1 MKLKTIFFLFLTIQ
15 NLVIAQDILM
25 PKTFIFYPGAFQRW
39 EYKISTGISLTRLPN
54 EIIEEEINTLPT
66 INADFKIGLPLKFIL
81 HSSIKTNYISN
92 MLSIAVQKSL
102 VDRKVALVAGTNAS
116 YWFGQLYQDVIRLKA
131 YGFIVNP
138 YIVGGFHFNDIYLSL
153 KLENQFSIM
162 KTSSDDVMLGRSSQ
176 PNSAYAVQFIIEQP
190 LWKNNWV
197 ALGVKLNYSKFYYQA
212 WLTYTAIDEYLL
224 YPEYSFTFIF

>member
-1 MKLKTIFFLFLTIQ
+1 MKFKITLLLVFILHHLGIGQDIIKSKPFIFF
-15 NLVIAQDILM
+15 
-25 PKTFIFYPGAFQRW
+25 PGAYPKW

-66 INADFKIGLPLKFIL
+66 INADFKMGLPLKFML
-81 HSSIKTNYISN
+81 HSRINTNYISN
-92 MLSIAVQKSL
+92 MLSLAVQKSIF
-102 VDRKVALVAGTNAS
+102 DRRTALAVGINTS

-138 YIVGGFHFNDIYLSL
+138 YISCGIHFNDIYLSL
-153 KLENQFSIM
+153 KFENQFSIM
-162 KTSSDDVMLGRSSQ
+162 KTSSEDAMLGRSSQ
-176 PNSAYAVQFIIEQP
+176 PNSAYAIQFIVEQP

>member
-1 MKLKTIFFLFLTIQ
+1 MKIKIAFLFLFFIQ
-15 NLVIAQDILM
+15 NIVFAQDIV
-25 PKTFIFYPGAFQRW
+25 KSKHFISFPGAYHKW

-66 INADFKIGLPLKFIL
+66 INADFKIGLPLKFML
-81 HSSIKTNYISN
+81 HSRVNTNYISN
-92 MLSIAVQKSL
+92 MLSLAIQKNIINRKIAVATG
-102 VDRKVALVAGTNAS
+102 VNTS

-138 YIVGGFHFNDIYLSL
+138 YIAGGIHFNDIYLSL
-153 KLENQFSIM
+153 KFENQFSIM
-162 KTSSDDVMLGRSSQ
+162 KTSSEDAMLGRSSQ
-176 PNSAYAVQFIIEQP
+176 PNSAYAIQIIVEQP

>member
-1 MKLKTIFFLFLTIQ
+1 
-15 NLVIAQDILM
+15 
-25 PKTFIFYPGAFQRW
+25 
-39 EYKISTGISLTRLPN
+39 
-54 EIIEEEINTLPT
+54 
-66 INADFKIGLPLKFIL
+66 
-81 HSSIKTNYISN
+81 
-92 MLSIAVQKSL
+92 MLSLSVQKSIIDKKIAIA
-102 VDRKVALVAGTNAS
+102 VGVNTS
-116 YWFGQLYQDVIRLKA
+116 YWFGQLYQYVIRLKA
-131 YGFIVNP
+131 FGAIANP
-138 YIVGGFHFNDIYLSL
+138 YIAGGVHFKDIYLSL

-162 KTSSDDVMLGRSSQ
+162 KTASEDEMLGRSAQ

>member
-1 MKLKTIFFLFLTIQ
+1 MKFKIILFFAFILHNLAIGQDIVKSKPFIFF
-15 NLVIAQDILM
+15 
-25 PKTFIFYPGAFQRW
+25 PGAYQKW
-39 EYKISTGISLTRLPN
+39 EYKISTGLSLTRLPN

-66 INADFKIGLPLKFIL
+66 INADFKMGLPLKFIL
-81 HSSIKTNYISN
+81 HSRINTNYISN
-92 MLSIAVQKSL
+92 MLSLAFQKSIIDKKIAMA
-102 VDRKVALVAGTNAS
+102 VGVNTS

-131 YGFIVNP
+131 YGFIANP
-138 YIVGGFHFNDIYLSL
+138 YITGGIHFKDIYLSL

-162 KTSSDDVMLGRSSQ
+162 KTASEDEMLGRSLQ
-176 PNSAYAVQFIIEQP
+176 PNSAYAIQFTIEQA